1 LSGVDYNQSGD
12 PRAINGSASS
22 SQPSPQITI
31 QVQAMDSRSFI
42 DHSQDIAKAVR
53 EAMLNMH
60 SLNDVISDL

>member
-1 LSGVDYNQSGD
+1 LSAVDYNQSGD

-22 SQPSPQITI
+22 SQRPQIII
-31 QVQAMDSRSFI
+31 QVQAMDSRSFM
-42 DHSQDIAKAVR
+42 DHSHDIAKAVR